1 MPSKIRSAPRTA
13 RPGWQRDPALSCPL
27 DEAGEYT
34 LRVKQCDQG
43 EPHEQADQVDDV
55 AYVLNVSL
63 RRESP
68 EGNINSAI
76 GQSNNRLP

>member
-63 RRESP
+63 RGEAP
-68 EGNINSAI
+68 EGNLNRAI
-76 GQSNNRLP
+76 AQSGNNLP